1 MSPSLNVTI
10 YFQLQVSKIAV
21 YTNTIQTKDFSM
33 KHIQEPPP
41 RDKCTMSWWAG
52 LCKSGRSYIQVGSQG
67 GQKWMTLSM
76 NIITISSIA
85 SHLLEAVGTFLLK
98 WCRWPVW
105 FPWQQGLSCAV
116 SAGHTAHQ
124 CPNKDGPNTSIV
136 VYRNDHMTCWNK
148 RLYDSY
154 LQCTMTCL
162 AIWLALWLS
171 NSDYRTGTF
180 SVLELRR

>member
-1 MSPSLNVTI
+1 MS
-10 YFQLQVSKIAV
+10 SKLKASQW
-21 YTNTIQTKDFSM
+21 NTSKNLLPEISA
-33 KHIQEPPP
+33 P
-41 RDKCTMSWWAG
+41 W
-52 LCKSGRSYIQVGSQG
+52 VG
-67 GQKWMTLSM
+67 GQDFVNLAELYTSRKPMWSKMDDNYLWISLLL
-76 NIITISSIA
+76 SSIA

-124 CPNKDGPNTSIV
+124 CPNKDGPNTSIA

-148 RLYDSY
+148 WLYDSY

-162 AIWLALWLS
+162 AIWLAGTVAKQQWL
-171 NSDYRTGTF
+171 
-180 SVLELRR
+180 